1 MAKHKGIFTS
11 ISRTKNGKLMLD
23 NQALRHYNKT
33 NINGDLKMKD
43 ILQDVVAH
51 THALGF
57 LSLVKVSNEEGTSI
71 DSMAEDRSVI
81 LTGTTA
87 SPVAE
92 FKGTFGM
99 PNLDKLALHLKNP
112 EYKDNAK
119 IDVVEAERNGDTIP
133 THIHFENAAGDF
145 ENDYR
150 FMNKAI
156 IEEKLKTVKFKG
168 ATWEVSVQPSMAS
181 IARMK
186 LMSAAHSEEPTF
198 NVKTRDGNLVFSF
211 GDASTHAGEFVF
223 QHGIEGTLAHTWSW
237 PVAQVQAILNLDGD
251 ATMSISDQG
260 AMKISINS
268 GMATYDYILP
278 AQSK

>member
-1 MAKHKGIFTS
+1 
-11 ISRTKNGKLMLD
+11 
-23 NQALRHYNKT
+23 
-33 NINGDLKMKD
+33 MKD

-51 THALGF
+51 THSLGF
-57 LSLVKVSNEEGTSI
+57 LSLVKVSNEDGTNI
-71 DSMAEDRSVI
+71 DSMADDRSVI
-81 LTGTTA
+81 LSATTA
-87 SPVAE
+87 TPVAE

-119 IDVVEAERNGDTIP
+119 IDVVEAERNGETVP

-145 ENDYR
+145 QNDYR

-168 ATWEVSVQPSMAS
+168 ATWAVE
-181 IARMK
+181 IAPTQAAIQRMK
-186 LMSAAHSEEPTF
+186 LMAAAHSEEPTF
-198 NVKTRDGNLVFSF
+198 NVKTVDGNLVFSF
-211 GDASTHAGEFVF
+211 GDASTHAGEFDFEKGV
-223 QHGIEGTLAHTWSW
+223 EGTLQHTWSW
-237 PVAQVQAILNLDGD
+237 PVAQVQSILNLDGD
-251 ATMSISDQG
+251 LTMSISDQG
-260 AMKISINS
+260 AMKISVDS

>member
-1 MAKHKGIFTS
+1 
-11 ISRTKNGKLMLD
+11 
-23 NQALRHYNKT
+23 
-33 NINGDLKMKD
+33 MKD
-43 ILQDVVAH
+43 ILQDIVAH
-51 THALGF
+51 THSLGF
-57 LSLVKVSNEEGTSI
+57 LALVKVSNDEATAI

-81 LTGTTA
+81 LSAATHA
-87 SPVAE
+87 PVAE
-92 FKGTFGM
+92 FTGTFGM

-112 EYKDNAK
+112 EYQKDAK
-119 IDVVEAERNGDTIP
+119 IDVVQAERNGETIP

-168 ATWEVSVQPSMAS
+168 ASWNVTCQPSMAS
-181 IARMK
+181 ISRMK

-198 NVKTRDGNLVFSF
+198 NVKTTDGNLVFSF

-223 QHGIEGTLAHTWSW
+223 QHGVEGTLQHTWSW
-237 PVAQVQAILNLDGD
+237 PVAQMQSILNLDGD

-260 AMKISINS
+260 AMQISVDS
-268 GMATYDYILP
+268 GMAKYDYILP

>member
-1 MAKHKGIFTS
+1 
-11 ISRTKNGKLMLD
+11 
-23 NQALRHYNKT
+23 
-33 NINGDLKMKD
+33 MKD

-57 LSLVKVSNEEGTSI
+57 LTLVKVSNDEGTTI
-71 DSMAEDRSVI
+71 DAMAEDRSVI
-81 LTGTTA
+81 LTAEAHTT
-87 SPVAE
+87 VAE
-92 FKGTFGM
+92 FTGTFGM

-112 EYKDNAK
+112 EYQKDAK
-119 IDVVEAERNGDTIP
+119 IDVVSAERNGEVVP
-133 THIHFENAAGDF
+133 THIHFENTTGDF

-168 ATWEVSVQPSMAS
+168 ATWDVTVQPSVAS
-181 IARMK
+181 ISRMK
-186 LMSAAHSEEPTF
+186 LMSAAHSEEPVF
-198 NVKTRDGNLVFSF
+198 NVKATEGNLVFSF

-223 QHGIEGTLAHTWSW
+223 QHGIEGTLQHTWSW
-237 PVAQVQAILNLDGD
+237 PVAQVQAVLNLDGD

-260 AMKISINS
+260 AMKITVDS
-268 GMATYDYILP
+268 GMVKYDYILP

>member
-1 MAKHKGIFTS
+1 
-11 ISRTKNGKLMLD
+11 
-23 NQALRHYNKT
+23 
-33 NINGDLKMKD
+33 MKD

-57 LSLVKVSNEEGTSI
+57 LSLVKVSNEDVTAI
-71 DSMAEDRSVI
+71 DAMAEDRSVI
-81 LTGTTA
+81 LSAETHN
-87 SPVAE
+87 PVQE
-92 FKGTFGM
+92 FVGTFGM
-99 PNLDKLALHLKNP
+99 PNLDKLNLHLKNP

-119 IDVVEAERNGDTIP
+119 IDVVQAERNGETIP

-145 ENDYR
+145 QNDYR

-168 ATWEVSVQPSMAS
+168 ASWNVEFTPSMAA

-198 NVKTRDGNLVFSF
+198 NVSTKDGNLVFSF

-223 QHGIEGTLAHTWSW
+223 EAGVEGTLQHTWSW
-237 PVAQVQAILNLDGD
+237 PVAQTQAILNLDGD
-251 ATMSISDQG
+251 LTMSISDQG
-260 AMKISINS
+260 AMKISVDS
-268 GMATYDYILP
+268 GMVKYDYILP

>member
-1 MAKHKGIFTS
+1 
-11 ISRTKNGKLMLD
+11 
-23 NQALRHYNKT
+23 
-33 NINGDLKMKD
+33 MKD

-57 LSLVKVSNEEGTSI
+57 LSLVKVSNEEGTAI

-81 LTGTTA
+81 LSAQTHA
-87 SPVAE
+87 PVAE

-99 PNLDKLALHLKNP
+99 PNLDKLSLHLKNP
-112 EYKDNAK
+112 EYQKDAK
-119 IDVVEAERNGDTIP
+119 IEVVEADRNGEVVP
-133 THIHFENAAGDF
+133 THIHFENSAGDF
-145 ENDYR
+145 QNDYR

-168 ATWEVSVQPSMAS
+168 ASWSVTFNPSMAA

-186 LMSAAHSEEPTF
+186 LMSAAHSEEPNF
-198 NVKTRDGNLVFSF
+198 NVKTVDGNLVFSF

-223 QHGIEGTLAHTWSW
+223 EHGVEGTLAHTWSW
-237 PVAQVQAILNLDGD
+237 PVAQVQSILNLDGD

-260 AMKISINS
+260 AMMISVDS
-268 GMATYDYILP
+268 GMVKYDYILP

>member
-1 MAKHKGIFTS
+1 
-11 ISRTKNGKLMLD
+11 
-23 NQALRHYNKT
+23 
-33 NINGDLKMKD
+33 MKD

-57 LSLVKVSNEEGTSI
+57 LSLVKVNAETETAI
-71 DSMAEDRSVI
+71 DAMAEDRSVI
-81 LTGTTA
+81 LTATTHN
-87 SPVAE
+87 PVSE
-92 FKGTFGM
+92 FIGTFGM
-99 PNLDKLALHLKNP
+99 PNLDKLSLHLKNP

-119 IDVVEAERNGDTIP
+119 LEVVQADRNGETVP
-133 THIHFENAAGDF
+133 THIHFENASGDF

-168 ATWEVSVQPSMAS
+168 ATWDVTVQPSVAS

-186 LMSAAHSEEPTF
+186 LMSAAHSEEPVF
-198 NVKTRDGNLVFSF
+198 NVKATEGNLVFSF

-223 QHGIEGTLAHTWSW
+223 QHGVENTLAHTWSW
-237 PVAQVQAILNLDGD
+237 PVAQVQAILGLDGD

-260 AMKISINS
+260 AMMITVDS
-268 GMATYDYILP
+268 GMVKYDYILP

>member
-1 MAKHKGIFTS
+1 
-11 ISRTKNGKLMLD
+11 
-23 NQALRHYNKT
+23 
-33 NINGDLKMKD
+33 MKD
-43 ILQDVVAH
+43 ILQDIVAH
-51 THALGF
+51 THSLGF
-57 LSLVKVSNEEGTSI
+57 LSLVKISNEEGTAI

-81 LTGTTA
+81 LSAQTH
-87 SPVAE
+87 SPVSE

-112 EYKDNAK
+112 EYQKDAK
-119 IDVVEAERNGDTIP
+119 IDVVEAERNGETVP

-145 ENDYR
+145 QNDYR
-150 FMNKAI
+150 FMNKQI

-168 ATWEVSVQPSMAS
+168 ATWNVTFQPSVAS

-186 LMSAAHSEEPTF
+186 LMSAAHTEEPVF
-198 NVKTRDGNLVFSF
+198 NVKTVDNNLVFSF

-260 AMKISINS
+260 AMKISVDS
-268 GMATYDYILP
+268 GLAQYDYICP

>member
-1 MAKHKGIFTS
+1 
-11 ISRTKNGKLMLD
+11 
-23 NQALRHYNKT
+23 
-33 NINGDLKMKD
+33 MKD
-43 ILQDVVAH
+43 ILQDIVAH

-57 LSLVKVSNEEGTSI
+57 LSLVKVNSEDDNTNI

-81 LTGTTA
+81 MTA
-87 SPVAE
+87 KTHKAVSE
-92 FKGTFGM
+92 FIGTFGM

-112 EYKDNAK
+112 EYKEKAK
-119 IDVVEAERNGDTIP
+119 IEVVIANRNGEDIP

-168 ATWEVSVQPSMAS
+168 AKWDVSFTPSVAS
-181 IARMK
+181 ISRMK
-186 LMSAAHSEEPTF
+186 LMSAAHSEEPVF
-198 NVKTRDGNLVFSF
+198 NVQTRDGNLVFSF

-223 QHGIEGTLAHTWSW
+223 QHDVSGSLQHTWSW
-237 PVAQVQAILNLDGD
+237 PVAQVQSILNLDGEL
-251 ATMSISDQG
+251 TMSISDQG
-260 AMKISINS
+260 AMMISVDS
-268 GMATYDYILP
+268 GLAKYDYILP